1 MDKLRVRDYM
11 STEVV
16 TISKDAT
23 LRDAIEKMLSNSI
36 HGLIVVDQS
45 GRPAGIVTT
54 DDILALME
62 NGQPDNN
69 TLVSEFM
76 EAALISIDP
85 DYDLRKAVS
94 IMTRNK
100 IHRLPVIKDR
110 KLLGMLTGSDIM
122 KAFKDITSEKT
133 TNTKKG

>member
-11 STEVV
+11 STDVV

-23 LRDAIEKMLSNSI
+23 MRDAIEKMLENNI
-36 HGLIVVDQS
+36 HGLMVVDS
-45 GRPAGIVTT
+45 GEKPVGIVTT
-54 DDILALME
+54 DDILALIE

-69 TLVSEFM
+69 TVVGEFM
-76 EAALISIDP
+76 EAGLISTDP

-100 IHRLPVIKDR
+100 IHRLPVIKNHV
-110 KLLGMLTGSDIM
+110 LLGMITGSDIM
-122 KAFKDITSEKT
+122 KAFRDITPDRTPRHKA
-133 TNTKKG
+133 

>member
-11 STEVV
+11 STDMV

-23 LRDAIEKMLSNSI
+23 MRDAIEKMLANNI
-36 HGLIVVDQS
+36 HGLMVVDS
-45 GRPAGIVTT
+45 GAKPVGIVTT
-54 DDILALME
+54 DDILALIE

-69 TLVSEFM
+69 TVVGEFM
-76 EAALISIDP
+76 EAGLISVDP

-100 IHRLPVIKDR
+100 IHRLPVIKNHV
-110 KLLGMLTGSDIM
+110 LLGMITGSDIM
-122 KAFKDITSEKT
+122 KAFRDITPERTPRHKA
-133 TNTKKG
+133 